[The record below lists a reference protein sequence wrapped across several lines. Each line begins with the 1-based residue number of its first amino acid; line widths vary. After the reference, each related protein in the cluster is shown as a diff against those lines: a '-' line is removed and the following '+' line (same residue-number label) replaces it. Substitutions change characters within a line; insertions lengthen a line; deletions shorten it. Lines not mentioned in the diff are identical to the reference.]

1 MRHGGN
7 SMLNEVVKSKKGV
20 LLSGSPSSST

>member
-1 MRHGGN
+1 MTHGES

-20 LLSGSPSSST
+20 LLTGSPSSST